1 MILTSGNYESLVKQV
16 TKHSLKIVIYGVGM
30 IGQIIV
36 PFLIKEYSLYKYIDC
51 FIDMDER
58 KRGQVIRIENY
69 QYEIKTPDYLE
80 RIDENYVILIT
91 NSNFF
96 SVVNFLDSIQNLNYV
111 KGYIVPMM
119 QIHEMEN
126 SESIM
131 INRLYDRQLIPK
143 VIHYSWFGKKDKPD
157 FLSMCID
164 SWKRY
169 CPDYEIIEWN
179 EDNYDIGRHSYTKEA
194 YGKEKY
200 GFVTDV
206 ARLDILYENGGIYLD
221 TDVTL
226 EKSLDDLLYQKG
238 FIGTEK
244 WGNINSGGGC
254 GFVKHHPMLKKI
266 IDYRDLFHFVLE
278 DGSLNLD
285 TCGMYETKLF
295 LEAGFKPNNKLQN
308 ICDVTIYPSY
318 INHPYDYMSCDTH
331 KKESTIS
338 VHHFYGGWIDQEEQL
353 NRKRTQ
359 VLYNKIKNRM
369 ISNS

>member
-1 MILTSGNYESLVKQV
+1 
-16 TKHSLKIVIYGVGM
+16 
-30 IGQIIV
+30 
-36 PFLIKEYSLYKYIDC
+36 
-51 FIDMDER
+51 
-58 KRGQVIRIENY
+58 
-69 QYEIKTPDYLE
+69 
-80 RIDENYVILIT
+80 
-91 NSNFF
+91 
-96 SVVNFLDSIQNLNYV
+96 
-111 KGYIVPMM
+111 
-119 QIHEMEN
+119 
-126 SESIM
+126 
-131 INRLYDRQLIPK
+131 
-143 VIHYSWFGKKDKPD
+143 
-157 FLSMCID
+157 MCID
-164 SWKRY
+164 SWKKY

-179 EDNYDIGRHSYTKEA
+179 EDNYDISRHSYTKEA
-194 YGKEKY
+194 YGKERY

-226 EKSLDDLLYQKG
+226 EKSMDDLLYQKG

-266 IDYRDLFHFVLE
+266 IDYRELFHFVLE
-278 DGSLNLD
+278 DGSLNVE

-308 ICDVTIYPSY
+308 ICDVTVYPSY

-338 VHHFYGGWIDQEEQL
+338 VHHFYGGWMDEEEQI

-359 VLYNKIKNRM
+359 ELYNEIKNRM
-369 ISNS
+369 VSNC